1 MRVARRF
8 PSAVNRKT
16 ASTKLFVI
24 SFRRNA
30 LAYSVYCSDKDVRQ
44 GARFR
49 KEHPMVT
56 SIPRVALSISA
67 ILAGLAFSSS
77 ALANSVLAEVQK
89 LDQATADKMSA
100 PPQASEKAQSSEK
113 ALTSEKAVPPPS
125 LDSDNDGKLDAW
137 DRDANGVADA
147 WDINGD
153 GQPDQVD
160 DNGDGKPDDL
170 KNPAPAPEPDNRP
183 K

>member
-1 MRVARRF
+1 MA
-8 PSAVNRKT
+8 
-16 ASTKLFVI
+16 L
-24 SFRRNA
+24 SF
-30 LAYSVYCSDKDVRQ
+30 
-44 GARFR
+44 
-49 KEHPMVT
+49 
-56 SIPRVALSISA
+56 PRVALSISI

-77 ALANSVLAEVQK
+77 ALASSVSAELQK

-100 PPQASEKAQSSEK
+100 PPQVP
-113 ALTSEKAVPPPS
+113 EKAVPPPS
-125 LDSDNDGKLDAW
+125 LDSNNDGKLDAW

-170 KNPAPAPEPDNRP
+170 KNPAPAPKPTNPPE
-183 K
+183 